1 MILRSILM
9 KILSPFF
16 KALIM
21 EIVIVICLLIVL
33 ALLLQDKIIN
43 QKKYKSGLQPDKVN
57 PNLPDIMGQP
67 KPVRNLLVPNSANEG
82 QITEPELN
90 PNNLDIEYDENE
102 DLRIQIPQEELDKVF
117 SNIPEFEEEE
127 EEWNRYGI
135 FVGDNGLTQ
144 GVTYDE
150 LSSVGVLLQKDN
162 LEQSQKET
170 AVAIVQRLQGTELF
184 SLLENSIEGA
194 SRKIAE
200 LLDST
205 LSPETEAGSSTL
217 RKSGLGDF
225 DIGEFV

>member
-1 MILRSILM
+1 
-9 KILSPFF
+9 
-16 KALIM
+16 M
-21 EIVIVICLLIVL
+21 EIVIVICLLVIII
-33 ALLLQDKIIN
+33 LLVQDKIIIKKRSE
-43 QKKYKSGLQPDKVN
+43 QKQPKQEKVN

-67 KPVRNLLVPNSANEG
+67 KPVRSHSLPNTANES
-82 QITEPELN
+82 QIEEAVIN
-90 PNNLDIEYDENE
+90 PDNLDIEYDENE
-102 DLRIQIPQEELDKVF
+102 NVGVQIPQEELDEVF
-117 SNIPEFEEEE
+117 SNMPDLEEEE

-135 FVGDNGLTQ
+135 SGGDDSLAQ

-150 LSSVGVLLQKDN
+150 LSSVGALLQKEN

-184 SLLENSIEGA
+184 SLLENSVEGA

-205 LSPETEAGSSTL
+205 LSSETEDSSSTL
-217 RKSGLGDF
+217 RKSDLGDF